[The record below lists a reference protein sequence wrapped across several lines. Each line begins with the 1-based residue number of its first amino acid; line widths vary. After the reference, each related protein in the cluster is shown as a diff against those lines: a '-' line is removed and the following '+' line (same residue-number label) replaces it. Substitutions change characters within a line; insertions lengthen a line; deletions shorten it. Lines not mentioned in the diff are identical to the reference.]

1 MEIKEL
7 KGIISKIEEAKAE
20 IAKSRD
26 EIRVICD
33 DLTQFLDS
41 VDSGKRYLEDAID
54 DLNIALD
61 YISERV

>member
-7 KGIISKIEEAKAE
+7 KEIISKIEEAKTE

-26 EIRVICD
+26 EIRVICY
-33 DLTQFLDS
+33 DLTDFLES
-41 VDSGKRYLEDAID
+41 VDSGEEYLEHGID

-61 YISERV
+61 YISEKV